1 MSLMVRASRNLPIK
15 LLAKEYERILRR
27 RIVKVGGSVTDIALA
42 QMLNT
47 FKEENLPASVK
58 QGGSVKKGTLL
69 AFVKHGP
76 ESLTA
81 KANGQPLVTV
91 RSPQLCQAVFD
102 LYLGDQP
109 VSVESRAAAGSAV
122 MGMMGALPYQTPEQ
136 HGLCIAGSDS
146 CTILS

>member
-27 RIVKVGGSVTDIALA
+27 RIVKVGGSQTDVALA

-47 FKEENLPASVK
+47 FKEENLPESVK

-69 AFVKHGP
+69 AFVKHG
-76 ESLTA
+76 SGTMTA
-81 KANGQPLVTV
+81 KADGTALVTV
-91 RSPQLCQAVFD
+91 NSPKLCQAVFD

-122 MGMMGALPYQTPEQ
+122 MGMMGALAYQTPEQ
-136 HGLCIAGSDS
+136 KGLCNAGSDS